1 MLREIWEPDLP
12 VVFVGTAVDELSD
25 TLGFYHLHPRD
36 RFWELLEMG
45 GITPTRIITPSER
58 KALAEGH
65 ARGNLSDPVR
75 SMFIQKKI
83 SQLLRL
89 GIGLTDLN
97 RRVIAVDD
105 KDRAARPAE
114 EDIQQFIARVPMLN
128 PRVLA
133 FVLKPDLFVEIF
145 ARRYPGATATLGLQ
159 PFTIG
164 NAEVWLLG
172 SPGGLP
178 RGEALTRQ
186 EDAFLALGERI
197 LALRE
202 ETGKDQR
209 T

>member
-12 VVFVGTAVDELSD
+12 VVFVGTAVEELSD
-25 TLGFYHLHPRD
+25 ALGFYHLHPRN
-36 RFWELLEMG
+36 RFWALLEIC

-58 KALAEGH
+58 KALADGH

-75 SMFIQKKI
+75 AMFILKKT

-97 RRVIAVDD
+97 RRVIATDD
-105 KDRAARPAE
+105 KDKAARPTE

-128 PRVLA
+128 PKVLA
-133 FVLKPDLFVEIF
+133 FVTKPDLFVELF
-145 ARRYPGATATLGLQ
+145 TGRYPGVTATLGLQ
-159 PFTIG
+159 SFRIG

-172 SPGGLP
+172 SPGGLL
-178 RGEALTRQ
+178 RGEALTKQ

-197 LALRE
+197 SALKE
-202 ETGKDQR
+202 EPAKG
-209 T
+209 